1 MIEDMQLRGL
11 SKSTQVAYVR
21 LVRQLAEH
29 CGKSPDLV
37 TEGELRQY
45 LLYLRNVK
53 HVSASTFGVTLS
65 AIKFLYQYTL
75 KRTFPTLELARAP
88 REKKLPIVFSTD
100 EVHCLLRTIR
110 HPRYRACLGTTY
122 ACGLRLREG
131 IHLQVRDVDSDR
143 MTIHVRARYAKRSK
157 DRYVP
162 LPQATLHMLRHY
174 WSTHRH
180 PLWLF
185 PGRPP
190 AGKPPAEAVGHVS
203 SRSIQ
208 LAFEAALRDCG
219 IQKSATVHTL
229 RHSYATHLL
238 EAGVDL
244 RYIQAYLGHASPQ
257 TTAIYTHLTEKGED
271 TVAHTINQVIE
282 VMP

>member
-11 SKSTQVAYVR
+11 SESTQVAYVR
-21 LVRQLAEH
+21 SVRQLAEH
-29 CGKSPDLV
+29 CGKSPDLI
-37 TEGELRQY
+37 TEDELRQY

-53 HVSASTFGVTLS
+53 HVSANTFNVILS
-65 AIKFLYQYTL
+65 AIKFLYQHTL
-75 KRTFPTLELARAP
+75 QETLPSLELARAP
-88 REKKLPIVFSTD
+88 QEKKLPVVFSTD
-100 EVHCLLRTIR
+100 EVHRLLSTIR
-110 HPRYRACLGTTY
+110 RPRYRACLGTIY

-143 MTIHVRARYAKRSK
+143 MYIHVRHGKRSK

-162 LPQATLHMLRHY
+162 LPQATLTMLRHY
-174 WSTHRH
+174 WSTHCH
-180 PLWLF
+180 PTWLF

-190 AGKPPAEAVGHVS
+190 AGKPPAAAVGHVCP
-203 SRSIQ
+203 RGIQ
-208 LAFEAALRDCG
+208 LAFEAALRDAG
-219 IQKSATVHTL
+219 IHKPATVRTL

-257 TTAIYTHLTEKGED
+257 TTAIYTHLTQKGED
-271 TVAHTINQVIE
+271 MVAETINHVIQVE
-282 VMP
+282 L

>member
-11 SKSTQVAYVR
+11 SKGTRMAYVR
-21 LVRQLAEH
+21 SVRQLAEH
-29 CGKSPDLV
+29 YGKSPDLI
-37 TEGELRQY
+37 TEDELRQY

-53 HVSASTFGVTLS
+53 HVSASTFSVILS

-75 KRTFPTLELARAP
+75 RRTLPTLEMARAR
-88 REKKLPIVFSTD
+88 REKKLPVVFSTE
-100 EVHCLLRTIR
+100 EVRRLLSTIR
-110 HPRYRACLGTTY
+110 RPRYRACLGTIY
-122 ACGLRLREG
+122 ACGLRLSEG
-131 IHLQVRDVDSDR
+131 LHLQVRDVDSDR

-162 LPQATLHMLRHY
+162 LPQATLEMLRHY

-180 PLWLF
+180 STWLF

-190 AGKPPAEAVGHVS
+190 AGKPPAAAVDPVS
-203 SRSIQ
+203 SRSIP
-208 LAFEAALRDCG
+208 LAFEAALRDSG

-238 EAGVDL
+238 EAGVGL

-271 TVAHTINQVIE
+271 TVAQTINQVIE
-282 VMP
+282 AIP